1 MTLLSWSLIGNPP
14 RATSGLFSYTANK
27 ASIPMAD
34 PQPGIDFPFTVW
46 KVANMER
53 ELSDGVVFTVH
64 YTVTRFKDGEQAGAY
79 GSLGFEA
86 PEPDALIPYADL
98 TEEIV
103 IGWCTSQLGDE
114 KVAEIEAALDAQ
126 IAEKLAPTKADGM
139 PWQ

>member
-1 MTLLSWSLIGNPP
+1 MAYSNP
-14 RATSGLFSYTANK
+14 T
-27 ASIPMAD
+27 
-34 PQPGIDFPFTVW
+34 PGIDFPFTVW

-64 YTVTRFKDGEQAGAY
+64 YTVTPVKDGERAEAY

-86 PEPDALIPYADL
+86 PEPENLIPYADL

-103 IGWCTSQLGDE
+103 IGWCTAQFGEE

-126 IAEKLAPTKADGM
+126 IEEKLAPTKASGM

>member
-1 MTLLSWSLIGNPP
+1 MTN
-14 RATSGLFSYTANK
+14 
-27 ASIPMAD
+27 

-53 ELSDGVVFTVH
+53 ELNNGVVFIVH

-79 GSLGFEA
+79 GSLNFQA

-103 IGWCTSQLGDE
+103 IGWCTAQFGEE

-126 IAEKLAPTKADGM
+126 IAEKLAPTKSEGM